1 MKNNSEQKPSLL
13 SEEEAKLWDFCL
25 SVGVQGAEEIRKEL
39 GLDELNFR
47 RLAPN
52 VNREPK
58 RYFLYRV
65 LDEIQKAAL
74 KIAYWK
80 EYLSEERGGPHPLDR
95 KTQKLS

>member
-1 MKNNSEQKPSLL
+1 MENKSEQKSSLL
-13 SEEEAKLWDFCL
+13 SEKDEKLWNLYL
-25 SVGVQGAEEIRKEL
+25 SVEVQGADELRKEL

-52 VNREPK
+52 LNREPK
-58 RYFLYRV
+58 RYFFYKV

-80 EYLSEERGGPHPLDR
+80 EYLSEEN
-95 KTQKLS
+95 TEN